1 MSCKGT
7 VNANIDESLIKSKK
21 AETLLGIKID
31 SELKFED
38 HVNFLCKK
46 ASQKLGALARIAP
59 YMDTAKRKCIFK
71 AFICSQFNY
80 CPLIWMFHSRILN
93 NKINRIHRKR

>member
-1 MSCKGT
+1 MKANSDKSHLLMSCKGT
-7 VNANIDESLIKSKK
+7 VNANIDESLIKSNK

-46 ASQKLGALARIAP
+46 ASQKLSALARIAP
-59 YMDTAKRKCIFK
+59 YMDIAKRKCIFK

-80 CPLIWMFHSRILN
+80 
-93 NKINRIHRKR
+93 